1 MALNIKNDETQR
13 LVQKLARLTGETQ
26 TAAITNAVR
35 ERLNRVEQDRG
46 QGLVERLLAI
56 GKDCAA
62 HLKEPY
68 KSIDHADLLYGE
80 DGLPK

>member
-13 LVQKLARLTGETQ
+13 LVQQLTKLTGESQ
-26 TAAITNAVR
+26 TTAITEAVR
-35 ERLNRVEQDRG
+35 QRLQRVRSQRG
-46 QGLVERLLAI
+46 EGLAKKMLAI

-62 HLKEPY
+62 RLKSPY
-68 KSIDHADLLYGE
+68 DTVDHGDLLYGE